1 MGVTTVRLPPETE
14 QQLDALAQ
22 KLDRSKGWLINQAL
36 KEYVERQRLEQVRWR
51 EALEAIEAAS
61 QGRVIAADQVHDWL
75 KSWGTKD
82 ELPPPEVAK

>member
-14 QQLDALAQ
+14 QQLDDLAQ

-51 EALEAIEAAS
+51 ETLESIDAVA
-61 QGRVIAADQVHDWL
+61 QGHVVSAERVHDWM
-75 KSWGTKD
+75 KSWGTED
-82 ELPPPEVAK
+82 ELPPPEANK